1 MEGSAG
7 FGAGQLALADS
18 RLALAVLNHLRYQAL
33 NKAFGTSRE
42 QANVLT
48 AVVLVTAADAMYV
61 TSRRVV
67 GVRPHV
73 TGADATLGA
82 VALRDA
88 TLSVAGASNRAVP
101 GFETLLT
108 VAVLGGLAVPAVRR
122 AAHGMRVAEQRLR
135 AAESRIRHERESRY
149 AAARDRF
156 RATVAAAA
164 PARPAS

>member
-33 NKAFGTSRE
+33 HKAFGTSRE

-48 AVVLVTAADAMYV
+48 AVVALGAADIVYEAG
-61 TSRRVV
+61 RRVT
-67 GVRPHV
+67 GLRPHV
-73 TGADATLGA
+73 KGGDAAIGAL
-82 VALRDA
+82 ALRDA
-88 TLSVAGASNRAVP
+88 TLGLAGTNNRAVP

-122 AAHGMRVAEQRLR
+122 AAHGMHVAEQRLR
-135 AAESRIRHERESRY
+135 AAESRIRRERMMRY
-149 AAARDRF
+149 AAARERF
-156 RATVAAAA
+156 RTTVAAASPSRSA
-164 PARPAS
+164 P

>member
-48 AVVLVTAADAMYV
+48 AIVVLGAADVVYEAG
-61 TSRRVV
+61 RRVA
-67 GVRPHV
+67 GLRPHIAGGDAAI
-73 TGADATLGA
+73 GAL
-82 VALRDA
+82 ALRDA
-88 TLSVAGASNRAVP
+88 TLGVAGTGNRAVP

-122 AAHGMRVAEQRLR
+122 AAHGLHVAEQRLR
-135 AAESRIRHERESRY
+135 AAESRIRRERIIRY
-149 AAARDRF
+149 AAARARF
-156 RATVAAAA
+156 RATVAAAS
-164 PARPAS
+164 PARSAP

>member
-48 AVVLVTAADAMYV
+48 AVVA
-61 TSRRVV
+61 
-67 GVRPHV
+67 
-73 TGADATLGA
+73 LGA
-82 VALRDA
+82 VDIVYEAGRR
-88 TLSVAGASNRAVP
+88 VAGLRPHIKAGDAALGALAVRDTTLGLAGTHNRAVP

-108 VAVLGGLAVPAVRR
+108 VAVLGGLAIPTARR
-122 AAHGMRVAEQRLR
+122 VAHGLHVGEQRLR
-135 AAESRIRHERESRY
+135 AAEARIRRERIIRY
-149 AAARDRF
+149 AAARDRV
-156 RATVAAAA
+156 RATVAGVA
-164 PARPAS
+164 PARSAP

>member
-48 AVVLVTAADAMYV
+48 AVVALGAADIVYEAG
-61 TSRRVV
+61 RRVT
-67 GVRPHV
+67 GLRPHV
-73 TGADATLGA
+73 KAGDAALGALAVRDATLG
-82 VALRDA
+82 
-88 TLSVAGASNRAVP
+88 VAGAGNRAVP

-108 VAVLGGLAVPAVRR
+108 VAVLGGLAVPTVRW
-122 AAHGMRVAEQRLR
+122 AARGVRDAEQRFR
-135 AAESRIRHERESRY
+135 VVESRIRRERILRY
-149 AAARDRF
+149 AAAR
-156 RATVAAAA
+156 
-164 PARPAS
+164 